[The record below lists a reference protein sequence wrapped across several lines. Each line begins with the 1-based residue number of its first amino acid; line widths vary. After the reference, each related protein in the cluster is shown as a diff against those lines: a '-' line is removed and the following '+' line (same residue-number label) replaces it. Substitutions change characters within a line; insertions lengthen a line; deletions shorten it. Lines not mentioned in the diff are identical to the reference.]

1 MGGGRRHGRQ
11 DKSRGSRDCKS
22 GLVVGRRGRKVSCG
36 TFAGASVAEFF
47 PVGCDSESTGG
58 ERRHSGE
65 HERWGAVE
73 AEVSR
78 QTSDSSS
85 GRPSAAADG
94 SSPECTLAV
103 VTNATAA
110 TITMLPAS
118 MKLSKCSRNTIQ
130 PRNTAT
136 MGFTYA

>member
-11 DKSRGSRDCKS
+11 DKSGGSRDCKS

-47 PVGCDSESTGG
+47 PVGCDSESTCG

-73 AEVSR
+73 VEVAALGLKPSQYHLSSLHPTKRKSGTSR
-78 QTSDSSS
+78 
-85 GRPSAAADG
+85 GPR
-94 SSPECTLAV
+94 
-103 VTNATAA
+103 
-110 TITMLPAS
+110 LPGLMFS
-118 MKLSKCSRNTIQ
+118 L
-130 PRNTAT
+130 PRTQR
-136 MGFTYA
+136 

>member
-1 MGGGRRHGRQ
+1 MGGGRRYGRQ
-11 DKSRGSRDCKS
+11 DKSRGNRDRKS
-22 GLVVGRRGRKVSCG
+22 GVTVGRRGRKASGG
-36 TFAGASVAEFF
+36 TFAGASVKEFR
-47 PVGCDSESTGG
+47 PIGRDSESTGG

-85 GRPSAAADG
+85 GRPSPAADG

-118 MKLSKCSRNTIQ
+118 MK
-130 PRNTAT
+130 
-136 MGFTYA
+136 